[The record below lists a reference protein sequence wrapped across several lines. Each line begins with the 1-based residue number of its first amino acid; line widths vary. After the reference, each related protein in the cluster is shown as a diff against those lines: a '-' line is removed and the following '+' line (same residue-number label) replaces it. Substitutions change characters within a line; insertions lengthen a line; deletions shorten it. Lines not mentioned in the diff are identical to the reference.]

1 MRSSV
6 KRDFSQ
12 IRQSPQDSVAREIA
26 NWGDC
31 ASLTFCVTYR
41 QVYIRPFLIGRFK
54 SLRPLSVKCHTK
66 SAELL
71 FVVRSCSPES
81 KFLLLRHKGQKI
93 RTNFRQDRTSCGNFF
108 CLVFFLKQILLFSV
122 RGNVRTYRTVWWP
135 QEVNRRPWRADLLPE
150 ILLTNVLECVQEKII
165 IKHFYEEKTTFTS

>member
-66 SAELL
+66 VLSCCLLSELVGSYPPPESYFLL
-71 FVVRSCSPES
+71 FKHNS
-81 KFLLLRHKGQKI
+81 HKI
-93 RTNFRQDRTSCGNFF
+93 CINFRQDRTSCFNFF
-108 CLVFFLKQILLFSV
+108 VCFFFNKFSSLVSEEIY
-122 RGNVRTYRTVWWP
+122 VRTERYGDHKRWTGGREGLISC
-135 QEVNRRPWRADLLPE
+135 QKF
-150 ILLTNVLECVQEKII
+150 C
-165 IKHFYEEKTTFTS
+165 